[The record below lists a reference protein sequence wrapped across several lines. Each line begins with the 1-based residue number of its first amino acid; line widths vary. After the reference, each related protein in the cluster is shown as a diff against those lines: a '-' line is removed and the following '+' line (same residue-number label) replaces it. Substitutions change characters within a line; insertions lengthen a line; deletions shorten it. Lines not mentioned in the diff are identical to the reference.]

1 MADIRV
7 ERTRKLGKWP
17 WLVGLLVLALAIWGI
32 AEMLGED
39 DGDDVVEQLEAG
51 AATGPR

>member
-17 WLVGLLVLALAIWGI
+17 WLVGLLVLALAIWGL
-32 AEMLGED
+32 AEILGED
-39 DGDDVVEQLEAG
+39 DGDDVVEQLDAG

>member
-17 WLVGLLVLALAIWGI
+17 WFVGLLVLALAIWGI
-32 AEMLGED
+32 AEILGED
-39 DGDDVVEQLEAG
+39 DGDDLVEQLDRG
-51 AATGPR
+51 PATGPR

>member
-17 WLVGLLVLALAIWGI
+17 WLVGLLVLALAIWVI
-32 AEMLGED
+32 AEILGED
-39 DGDDVVEQLEAG
+39 DGDEVVEQLDRG

>member
-1 MADIRV
+1 MAEIRV

-17 WLVGLLVLALAIWGI
+17 WFVGLLVLALAIWAL
-32 AEMLGED
+32 AEILGED
-39 DGDDVVEQLEAG
+39 DGGDVVEQLDTG